1 MKIDRGH
8 LEGIGDVELFADC
21 TRDELRQ
28 IRSLMTLLQPAEGTV
43 LSRDGRR
50 AQQFLIVSGG
60 QAHLTHRTEDGNSKV
75 VDLEAGDFLG
85 GVELLTG
92 TPFAATA
99 TAGAGLTIFAS
110 SVAEFRSILD
120 IAPSVERKIWQILE
134 RRAWETVE
142 REVPQR
148 SLVRTDGVDVAA

>member
-1 MKIDRGH
+1 MNIDRGH
-8 LEGIGDVELFADC
+8 LDGIGDAELFADC
-21 TRDELRQ
+21 TADELRQ

-43 LSRDGRR
+43 LSREGSR
-50 AQQFLIVSGG
+50 ARQFLLVGG
-60 QAHLTHRTEDGNSKV
+60 GRAHLTHRTDDGDSKV
-75 VDLEAGDFLG
+75 ADLESGDFLG

-110 SVAEFRSILD
+110 SLSEFQSIVQ
-120 IAPSVERKIWQILE
+120 IAPSVESKIWQILE
-134 RRAWETVE
+134 RRAWETVAH
-142 REVPQR
+142 EVPQR